1 MEKRDIL
8 DYQGIKVGE
17 MELPSG
23 TSEETWQFQLAM
35 YSRPPIVIP
44 ISVVVQSKIL
54 DYRKTADKLLTE
66 LYSENTLAGISVAE
80 SDALF
85 DEYQDII
92 LRIQQG
98 AFPTALYRLSQK
110 TPSGFVTQDLL
121 DKWSSRIRDYL

>member
-23 TSEETWQFQLAM
+23 TSEETWQSQLAM
-35 YSRPPIVIP
+35 YSRPPTVIP

-54 DYRKTADKLLTE
+54 DYRKTADKLLAE
-66 LYSENTLAGISVAE
+66 LYASNTLAGITVQQ
-80 SDALF
+80 SDSLF
-85 DEYQDII
+85 DEYQDVIF
-92 LRIQQG
+92 RIQQG

-110 TPSGFVTQDLL
+110 QPSGFATQELL
-121 DKWSSRIRDYL
+121 DIWSNKIRDYI

>member
-8 DYQGIKVGE
+8 NWQGQKIGE
-17 MELPSG
+17 MELPAG
-23 TSEETWQFQLAM
+23 TSESVWEAKLSLYSKAPET
-35 YSRPPIVIP
+35 IP
-44 ISVVVQSKIL
+44 INVVIQSRIL

-85 DEYQDII
+85 DEYQDVI

-98 AFPTALYRLSQK
+98 AFPTALHRLSQK
-110 TPSGFVTQDLL
+110 TPSGFVTQEIL
-121 DKWSSRIRDYL
+121 DRWSSRIREYL